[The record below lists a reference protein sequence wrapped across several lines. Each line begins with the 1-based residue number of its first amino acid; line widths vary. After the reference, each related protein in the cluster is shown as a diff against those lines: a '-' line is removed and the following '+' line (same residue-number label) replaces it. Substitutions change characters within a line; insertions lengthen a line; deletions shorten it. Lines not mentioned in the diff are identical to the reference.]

1 MEDHRQQTETE
12 EHEQIEPFDQQDQ
25 GQLMAA
31 DRTALIKLDD
41 LSPSLS
47 GRQVTLNT
55 VPSTCKFLAL

>member
-12 EHEQIEPFDQQDQ
+12 EHEQIEPFEQQDQ

-31 DRTALIKLDD
+31 DRTALIKLDE
-41 LSPSLS
+41 LSPSPS

-55 VPSTCKFLAL
+55 VPSTCQFLAL